1 MSSAIK
7 QDPANVM
14 KAGIIELLGLGW
26 KKTSVIGNE
35 FTHSELPKA
44 EVRLLYSGGVIHV
57 QGWHREGSVE
67 TRFADYADNNNKV
80 ITLTQAV
87 HDLLWEANQ

>member
-1 MSSAIK
+1 LSNAIK
-7 QDPANVM
+7 QDPADVM
-14 KAGIIELLGLGW
+14 KAGVTELTSLGW

-35 FTHSELPKA
+35 FNHKALSKA

-57 QGWHREGSVE
+57 QGWHREGTVE
-67 TRFADYADNNNKV
+67 VRFADYADNEDKM
-80 ITLTQAV
+80 IDLIQAM